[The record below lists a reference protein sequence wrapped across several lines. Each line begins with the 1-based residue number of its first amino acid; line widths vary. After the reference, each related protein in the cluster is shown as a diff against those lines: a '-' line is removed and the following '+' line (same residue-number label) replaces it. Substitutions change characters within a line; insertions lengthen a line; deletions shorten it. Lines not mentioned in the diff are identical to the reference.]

1 MNRPE
6 FALTCAVA
14 EYLAYALPADVL
26 WSHLPFGEVRPKA
39 TAGRLKAMGVN
50 PGWPDFLILGRVSPI
65 GTPGYGLPYVGPIF
79 IEIKTAQG
87 RLSKAQ
93 ATWHEAAKALG
104 YNVHVARS
112 VEEVEGILRGH
123 GLAPRARVA

>member
-6 FALTCAVA
+6 FALTRAVA
-14 EYLAYALPADVL
+14 EYLALALPREVL
-26 WSHLPFGEVRPKA
+26 WSHLPFGEARPKA

-50 PGWPDFLILGRVSPI
+50 PGWPDFIILPSFKGASWI
-65 GTPGYGLPYVGPIF
+65 GPIF
-79 IEIKTAQG
+79 IEIKTASG

-93 ATWHEAAKALG
+93 AEWHEKAKSLG
-104 YNVHVARS
+104 YWVHIARS

-123 GLAPRARVA
+123 GLAPMASVA

>member
-14 EYLAYALPADVL
+14 EYLAYALPAEVL
-26 WSHLPFGEVRPKA
+26 WSHLPFGEVRPRA

-50 PGWPDFLILGRVSPI
+50 PGWPDFIILPSLLA
-65 GTPGYGLPYVGPIF
+65 GTPEQSFEAVPIF
-79 IEIKTAQG
+79 IEIKTASG

-93 ATWHEAAKALG
+93 AEWHKAAKKLR
-104 YNVHVARS
+104 YWVHVARS
-112 VEEVEGILRGH
+112 VEEVEAILRGH

>member
-26 WSHLPFGEVRPKA
+26 WSHLPFGEVRPRA

-50 PGWPDFLILGRVSPI
+50 PGWPDFIILPSLKVISPL
-65 GTPGYGLPYVGPIF
+65 YAGPIF
-79 IEIKTAQG
+79 IEIKPAQG

-93 ATWHEAAKALG
+93 AEWHEKASSLG
-104 YNVHVARS
+104 YWVHVARS
-112 VEEVEGILRGH
+112 IADVEEILRGH